1 MEKECLNEVR
11 FQKVDTSRLPLVSV
25 AMIAYNV
32 EQYIEEAIESVLM
45 QKTSFSVELVIGEDC
60 STDRTR
66 EIILNYQQKH
76 PQLIRVL
83 LPAKNQGLTPNSVAT
98 QNACKGK
105 YIALLDGDDFWTL
118 DYKLQKQIQ
127 FLESNDE
134 FSACAHQSTIIKGT
148 MENKVRDF
156 GLNQD
161 AEFGIEDTITHRK
174 FHTSSL
180 VYRKEFWDKS
190 GGIPINISSNERAIY
205 PMLAIYG
212 EIKYFADNMCVYRL
226 APTGLNSR
234 ITSRE
239 LESDLNMLP
248 WLKSLS
254 NNFPLSKFRSFLH
267 LCMFSYP
274 NKVPFGLLIK
284 HFLLFVFFSF
294 SYFPKNLG
302 DVKYGLFELSRKL

>member
-1 MEKECLNEVR
+1 MENACLKEVR
-11 FQKVDTSRLPLVSV
+11 VQSWEEKTEPLVSV

-32 EQYIEEAIESVLM
+32 EKYIEEAIESVLM
-45 QKTSFSVELVIGEDC
+45 QKTDFLVELVIGEDC
-60 STDRTR
+60 STDNTR
-66 EIILNYQQKH
+66 AIVVKYQNKY
-76 PQLIRVL
+76 PDVIRVL
-83 LPAKNQGLTPNSVAT
+83 LPEKNQGLTPNSVVT

-105 YIALLDGDDFWTL
+105 YIALLDGDDFWT
-118 DYKLQKQIQ
+118 DEIKLQKQVH
-127 FLESNDE
+127 FLETHNE
-134 FSACAHQSTIIKGT
+134 YSACAHQSSIIKGT
-148 MENKVRDF
+148 IDNRVRDF
-156 GLNQD
+156 GSNQD
-161 AEFGIEDTITHRK
+161 AEFGIEETITHRK

-180 VYRKEFWDKS
+180 LYRRKYWELS
-190 GGIPINISSNERAIY
+190 GGIPSNISSNERAIY

-212 EIKYFADNMCVYRL
+212 KIKYFSDNMCVYRL

-254 NNFPLSKFRSFLH
+254 NNFPVSKFRSFLH

-274 NKVPFGLLIK
+274 NKVPFSLLIK
-284 HFLLFVFFSF
+284 HFFLFAFFSF